1 MTAGKI
7 QHEIKKQL
15 AEEGRR
21 ERERKKEKER
31 KKERMEGPCYLDY
44 LSPVLDP
51 FCPPEV
57 VSREQNSQ
65 LYSTL
70 DLENR
75 KCRLLSTR
83 EYQHL
88 AHYRIHASTWLIIGY
103 IPAPTVAHYRI
114 QPSTWLI
121 IRYIPASGSIQDTY
135 QHLAHYRIHTSTW
148 LIIGYS
154 PAPGSL

>member
-1 MTAGKI
+1 MRAGKI

-15 AEEGRR
+15 QEEGRR
-21 ERERKKEKER
+21 GRERKKERGRER
-31 KKERMEGPCYLDY
+31 EKKKERMEGPCYLDY

-75 KCRLLSTR
+75 KCRHLLSTR

-88 AHYRIHASTWLIIGY
+88 AHYWIHTSTWLILRY
-103 IPAPTVAHYRI
+103 IPAP
-114 QPSTWLI
+114 
-121 IRYIPASGSIQDTY
+121 GSLQNTY

-148 LIIGYS
+148 LIIGYI